1 MTSGPFV
8 FLRLAVLMDLLPVF
22 LTLAGRRVLIVG
34 AGRVAVSKL
43 DALRRAGA
51 LVTVVAPRVDPGVRE
66 PGVEVE
72 ARPFEASDLD
82 RAWFVVAAATP
93 EVNAQVAREAERRR
107 IFVNAV
113 DDVASASAY
122 LGGVVRRSGVT
133 IAISTSGAAPALA
146 GVLREAID
154 ALLPADLDRWTTLA
168 RDLRVQWKADGVPMA
183 DRRPLL
189 INALMELY
197 P

>member
-1 MTSGPFV
+1 
-8 FLRLAVLMDLLPVF
+8 MDLLPVF

-34 AGRVAVSKL
+34 AGPVAVSKL

-51 LVTVVAPRVDPGVRE
+51 LVTVVAPSVRPAIRE
-66 PGVEVE
+66 PGVVVE
-72 ARPFEASDLD
+72 ARPFEPRDLD
-82 RAWFVVAAATP
+82 GAWFVVAAATP

-113 DDVASASAY
+113 DDPASASAY

-154 ALLPADLDRWTTLA
+154 AVLPVDLDRWTAVA
-168 RDLRVQWKADGVPMA
+168 RDLRVKWKADGVPMA
-183 DRRPLL
+183 SRRPML
-189 INALMELY
+189 IDALKELY

>member
-1 MTSGPFV
+1 
-8 FLRLAVLMDLLPVF
+8 MDLLPVF

-34 AGRVAVSKL
+34 AGPVAVSKL

-51 LVTVVAPRVDPGVRE
+51 LVTVVAPSVHPAIRE
-66 PGVEVE
+66 PGVVVE
-72 ARPFEASDLD
+72 ARPFEPRDLD
-82 RAWFVVAAATP
+82 GAWFVVAAATP

-113 DDVASASAY
+113 DDPASASAY

-154 ALLPADLDRWTTLA
+154 AVLPVDLDRWTAVA
-168 RDLRVQWKADGVPMA
+168 RDLRVKWKADGVPMA
-183 DRRPLL
+183 SRRPML
-189 INALMELY
+189 IDALKELY